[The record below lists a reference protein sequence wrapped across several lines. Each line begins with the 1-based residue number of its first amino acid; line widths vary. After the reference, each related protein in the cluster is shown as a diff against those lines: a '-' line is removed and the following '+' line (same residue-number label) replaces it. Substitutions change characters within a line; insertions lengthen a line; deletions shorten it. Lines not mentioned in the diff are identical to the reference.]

1 VDQNK
6 KFSVSMIYPI
16 LEFNDFLGSP

>member
-6 KFSVSMIYPI
+6 KFSVSMIYLI
-16 LEFNDFLGSP
+16 LEFNEFLGSP